1 MDIASWL
8 RMIGLEQ
15 YEGVFRENDIDAEVL
30 PELNVDDLIAIGIVS
45 VGHRRK
51 MLAAISALRL
61 GKSARGATPP
71 ATTRVPSATHPSPE
85 GGRTPSGAKSP

>member
-51 MLAAISALRL
+51 MLAAISALR
-61 GKSARGATPP
+61 SARAPE
-71 ATTRVPSATHPSPE
+71 VPHRHDDAGSERDAPEPE

>member
-51 MLAAISALRL
+51 MLAAISALR
-61 GKSARGATPP
+61 SARAPGVLHRHDDAD
-71 ATTRVPSATHPSPE
+71 PE
-85 GGRTPSGAKSP
+85 RDVAKSPRRPDA